1 MLKTRRV
8 WAVAV
13 GLLACAAAARAEDV
27 IAIKAG
33 RLVDP
38 STGTAAAHQ
47 VVLVSGG
54 TIQAVGADLTIPA
67 GAQVIDLSDASVLPG
82 LFDCHTHLCASVGRA
97 AGPSPRDVMGALL
110 LSTLS
115 DTTGYRAILGVAN
128 GRSMLEAGFTTVRD
142 VGNAGN
148 YADTDL
154 RRAQE
159 GGLVTV
165 PTIVNAGRI
174 IAPTGGQFAPMLSE
188 WLQDPARPDYRH
200 HGVLNAER
208 PGLGNPE
215 YLYADTRDEMTKAVR
230 ENALYGARVIKIVT
244 DDQRYIYSGE
254 DIGHIVSEAARA
266 GLKVAAHCATEQGA
280 KNAVAG
286 GVASIEHG
294 FFMSDA
300 TLREAKARG
309 IVLVGTDFPL
319 AAARMLGLPDSV
331 HAGILDRVRRARAV
345 GITMAFGSDIFFAT
359 EGTTRGALA
368 VSYAEGYVEAGL
380 SPAEILRLM
389 VTNPARLLGVEA
401 QRGAIRPG
409 LAADI
414 VATPGDPLKD
424 TADALKRI
432 SFVMKD
438 GVVVRR
444 P

>member
-1 MLKTRRV
+1 MMRWLAAFV
-8 WAVAV
+8 LV
-13 GLLACAAAARAEDV
+13 LLAGSPSARADGT

-38 STGTAAAHQ
+38 AAGTAATRQ
-47 VVLVSGG
+47 VILVGG
-54 TIQAVGADLTIPA
+54 GVVQAVGADLAIPA
-67 GAQVIDLSDASVLPG
+67 GATVIDLSDASVLPG
-82 LFDCHTHLCASVGRA
+82 LFDCHTHLCANVGRA
-97 AGPSPRDVMGALL
+97 AGPSTRDVMGALL

-115 DTTGYRAILGVAN
+115 DTTAYRAILGVAN

-159 GGLVTV
+159 AGLVPL

-174 IAPTGGQFAPMLSE
+174 IAPTGGQFAPMLFE
-188 WLQDPARPDYRH
+188 WLQDPAHPDNRH

-215 YLYADTRDEMTKAVR
+215 YFYADTRDEMTKAVR

-244 DDQRYIYSGE
+244 DDQRYVYSA
-254 DIGHIVSEAARA
+254 DDVAHIVSEAARA
-266 GLKVAAHCATEQGA
+266 GLKVAAHCATEAGA
-280 KNAVAG
+280 RNAVAG

-294 FFMSDA
+294 FFMSDD
-300 TLREAKARG
+300 TLQAAKAKG

-319 AAARMLGLPDSV
+319 SAARMLGLPDEV
-331 HAGILDRVRRARAV
+331 HDRIIDRVRRARAAGV
-345 GITMAFGSDIFFAT
+345 TMAFGSDLFFVT

-368 VSYAEGYVEAGL
+368 VSYAESYVEAGL
-380 SPAEILRLM
+380 PPAEILRLM
-389 VTNPARLLGVEA
+389 ITNPARLLGVEA

-424 TADALKRI
+424 AADALERI

>member
-1 MLKTRRV
+1 MTRRLA
-8 WAVAV
+8 AVVLA
-13 GLLACAAAARAEDV
+13 LLGAAAARAEDV
-27 IAIKAG
+27 VAIKAG

-38 STGTAAAHQ
+38 AAGTAAANQ
-47 VVLVSGG
+47 VVLVRGG
-54 TIQAVGADLTIPA
+54 TVEAVGPDVVVPP
-67 GAQVIDLSDASVLPG
+67 GAQVIDLSGASVLPG

-110 LSTLS
+110 LSTLA

-159 GGLVTV
+159 AGLVTV

-174 IAPTGGQFAPMLSE
+174 IAPTGGQFAPMLFE
-188 WLQDPARPDYRH
+188 WLQDPARPDERH

-215 YLYADTRDEMTKAVR
+215 YFYADTRDEMTKAVR

-244 DDQRYIYSGE
+244 DDQRYAYSAD
-254 DIGHIVSEAARA
+254 DIRHVVAEAARA
-266 GLKVAAHCATEQGA
+266 GLKVAAHCSTEQGA

-300 TLREAKARG
+300 TLREAKAKG

-319 AAARMLGLPDSV
+319 AAARLLGLPDEV
-331 HAGILDRVRRARAV
+331 HDRIIDRVRRARAAGV
-345 GITMAFGSDIFFAT
+345 TMAFGSDIFFAA

-368 VSYAEGYVEAGL
+368 ASYARGYVEAGL
-380 SPAEILRLM
+380 SPAEILRL
-389 VTNPARLLGVEA
+389 VITNPARLLGVEA
-401 QRGAIRPG
+401 RRGAIRPG
-409 LAADI
+409 MAADI
-414 VATPGDPLKD
+414 VATPGDPLGD
-424 TADALKRI
+424 AADAIERI
-432 SFVMKD
+432 SFVMKE